1 MATSIKV
8 AIRVRPFNKREKELG
23 CTLIVDMQGN
33 STILANPE
41 DPTDKKTFAFD
52 YSYWSHDGYI
62 FDDSTKTDIPAP
74 GNTKFKGQNEVYSD
88 MGVEILTNAFKGYNS
103 CIFAYGQTGSGKSY
117 SIVGCQGSNLGILP
131 RVCEAIFGVN
141 KDVSP
146 DTKIELSVKVG
157 MIEIYNEKVFD
168 LYVDP
173 SKRTADG
180 LKIRENPKT
189 GVFLEG
195 LK

>member
-88 MGVEILTNAFKGYNS
+88 MGLRFSPMLSKGTTHAFLPMVKRGQEKAILLLGAKEV
-103 CIFAYGQTGSGKSY
+103 IWAYY
-117 SIVGCQGSNLGILP
+117 QGS
-131 RVCEAIFGVN
+131 
-141 KDVSP
+141 
-146 DTKIELSVKVG
+146 VKQ
-157 MIEIYNEKVFD
+157 
-168 LYVDP
+168 
-173 SKRTADG
+173 
-180 LKIRENPKT
+180 
-189 GVFLEG
+189 FLESIRTYHQTP
-195 LK
+195 KSS